1 MSGYGNMPIGAG
13 PGDARAMMRYDANR
27 KSVLVAYLLW
37 FFLGGFGLHRF
48 YLGRIV
54 SGLAM
59 LLLWL
64 VSWALTPVL
73 IGYGGLVI
81 IGLWWLIDALLIPGM
96 ARRSNERL
104 IADLTG

>member
-1 MSGYGNMPIGAG
+1 MSGYGNMPIGPG
-13 PGDARAMMRYDANR
+13 PADARAMMRYDANR

-59 LLLWL
+59 LLIGL
-64 VSWALTPVL
+64 VSGALTFVL
-73 IGYGGLVI
+73 IGYVGLAFI
-81 IGLWWLIDALLIPGM
+81 LLWWLLDALLIPGM

-104 IADLTG
+104 IAEITG